1 MVKKLL
7 FFTCLLFVA
16 AIATAQITTSSISGK
31 VVAGGEVVTGATVQ
45 AIHQPSGST
54 YGAVTNGKGR
64 YSIQGMR
71 VGGPYK
77 IVITYIGYSSKEFN
91 EVNLS
96 LGVTSTFDANLKESA
111 RELGEVVVKGRTN
124 MKSGGGAANNFKQE
138 RITTIPTVSR
148 NLYDVATLSPMVNVS
163 KVGGISIAGINNRYN
178 SFQIDGTASND
189 VFGLAAS
196 GTNGGQTNANP
207 ISMDAI
213 QELQVVI
220 APFDVRQSGFT
231 GGAIN
236 AITKSGTNEF
246 HGSAYG
252 YYNNQDMYGRYDITN
267 NYANSKL
274 ANQNTQTYG
283 FTLGG
288 PIIKDKLFFFVSA
301 EYKKKT
307 YPSTYYP
314 GCTSTYITEETAKE
328 IADKYYSLTGIQ
340 EGYGKPDIQ
349 NQSLG
354 LLARL
359 DWNIDTNNKLS
370 FRYQHNN
377 SYDDTPGLTANTYAF
392 ANSGY
397 RMNNS
402 TNSFVAEL
410 NSRISDR
417 LYNEARV
424 SANFVRDHRDVD
436 YQGPTVQIKVAGAD
450 NTSTNTVNIGTEYSS
465 GANKLNQDIY
475 TIEDNLSWYLGDHTL
490 TFGTHNELYNMENL
504 FIQGVNGAWYYNSLD
519 LFLNDQPYQFTY
531 KYTDPTKTGG
541 DTRYAPKMKAGQ
553 LGFYAQDKWDITRN
567 MNVTYGI
574 RFDIPSTLNNPSTND
589 DFNKFATSNKLGVQV
604 GQMPSVKL
612 MVSPRVGFHLYTDD
626 SHKTHVRGG
635 VGVFTGRVPFVW
647 LSNAYNNTGVEA
659 KGSTIAPKTNGNY
672 TNSAPTLTDY
682 HSDPMTASTLG
693 GSLSPDIVTVS
704 KNFRFPQV
712 MRADLALEQLLPYD
726 VKMTLEGVYSK
737 NLNNVFFENLACYD
751 NGGKVYAVPGVEAS
765 ASTLYTKRT
774 ATNSTDFYN
783 AYSIINLRNTN
794 KGYSYALTATL
805 EKTFDF
811 GLSAFASYSF
821 GHSKSVNDGTSS
833 VASSNWKYN
842 YSHNSNDENELSYSK
857 FDVPHRV
864 KVQVTYESPKYLNGL
879 MNTSV
884 AVIYNGFS
892 GGRYSLTMNEKSD
905 FNNDGWS
912 GNSLLYIPTDEE
924 IDKMNFI
931 DNVNTKTN
939 KVIMDAATSRQ
950 LFKDWIASDSYAS
963 KHRGQYAERNSQ
975 LTPWENEIDLHLSQ
989 NVYALKDTKF
999 ELAFDILNFAN
1010 LLNKEWGA
1018 SYDNAY
1024 NLSPLTF
1031 AGFANNQTTFY
1042 YNTNNKPTASNVNSR
1057 WHMQVGL
1064 KVTF

>member
-1 MVKKLL
+1 
-7 FFTCLLFVA
+7 
-16 AIATAQITTSSISGK
+16 
-31 VVAGGEVVTGATVQ
+31 
-45 AIHQPSGST
+45 
-54 YGAVTNGKGR
+54 
-64 YSIQGMR
+64 
-71 VGGPYK
+71 
-77 IVITYIGYSSKEFN
+77 
-91 EVNLS
+91 
-96 LGVTSTFDANLKESA
+96 
-111 RELGEVVVKGRTN
+111 
-124 MKSGGGAANNFKQE
+124 
-138 RITTIPTVSR
+138 
-148 NLYDVATLSPMVNVS
+148 
-163 KVGGISIAGINNRYN
+163 
-178 SFQIDGTASND
+178 
-189 VFGLAAS
+189 
-196 GTNGGQTNANP
+196 
-207 ISMDAI
+207 
-213 QELQVVI
+213 
-220 APFDVRQSGFT
+220 
-231 GGAIN
+231 
-236 AITKSGTNEF
+236 
-246 HGSAYG
+246 
-252 YYNNQDMYGRYDITN
+252 
-267 NYANSKL
+267 
-274 ANQNTQTYG
+274 
-283 FTLGG
+283 
-288 PIIKDKLFFFVSA
+288 
-301 EYKKKT
+301 
-307 YPSTYYP
+307 
-314 GCTSTYITEETAKE
+314 
-328 IADKYYSLTGIQ
+328 
-340 EGYGKPDIQ
+340 
-349 NQSLG
+349 
-354 LLARL
+354 
-359 DWNIDTNNKLS
+359 
-370 FRYQHNN
+370 
-377 SYDDTPGLTANTYAF
+377 
-392 ANSGY
+392 
-397 RMNNS
+397 
-402 TNSFVAEL
+402 
-410 NSRISDR
+410 
-417 LYNEARV
+417 
-424 SANFVRDHRDVD
+424 
-436 YQGPTVQIKVAGAD
+436 
-450 NTSTNTVNIGTEYSS
+450 
-465 GANKLNQDIY
+465 
-475 TIEDNLSWYLGDHTL
+475 
-490 TFGTHNELYNMENL
+490 
-504 FIQGVNGAWYYNSLD
+504 
-519 LFLNDQPYQFTY
+519 
-531 KYTDPTKTGG
+531 
-541 DTRYAPKMKAGQ
+541 
-553 LGFYAQDKWDITRN
+553 
-567 MNVTYGI
+567 
-574 RFDIPSTLNNPSTND
+574 
-589 DFNKFATSNKLGVQV
+589 
-604 GQMPSVKL
+604 
-612 MVSPRVGFHLYTDD
+612 
-626 SHKTHVRGG
+626 
-635 VGVFTGRVPFVW
+635 

-999 ELAFDILNFAN
+999 ELTFDILNFAN